1 MFAKVFFEKGMF
13 FPIFVHRKRINMRNM
28 KYNFDEVI
36 DRNGTSAVKFDDVKE
51 IWGRNDL
58 IPLWVADMDFA
69 TAPFITEAIRQRL
82 EHPVLGYT
90 TKPDSYYQAIIQW
103 NKSRYGL
110 EVEKEMIH
118 FVPGIVPGLG
128 MALKTFTNPGD
139 KVLIQP
145 PVYGPFSWLNTRSGR
160 TLVTNP
166 LKLVDGTYRMDMDHF
181 REQVKGCKVFI
192 LCNPHNPGGIVWTE
206 EELVQVAEICYEEG
220 VLVFSDEIHADLTLP
235 PYKHRP
241 FAMVSEKARMNCVTF
256 MSPSKA
262 FNMPGLSSSHALV
275 FNPELR
281 EKFHHFL
288 ESCEFDLGHV
298 FSFVAVEAAYT
309 HGTDWLDQCL
319 AYIQGNIDYVDA
331 FLQANAPKIKAMR
344 PQASFLVW
352 LDCREMGL
360 SQEALVDFFVDKA
373 HLALND
379 GTAFGR
385 EGEGFMRLNVA
396 SPRSVLDKA
405 MKQLADAYAQTI

>member
-1 MFAKVFFEKGMF
+1 
-13 FPIFVHRKRINMRNM
+13 M
-28 KYNFDEVI
+28 KYDFDQVI
-36 DRNGTSAVKFDDVKE
+36 DRRGTSAIKLEGVKE
-51 IWGRNDL
+51 MWGRDDL
-58 IPLWVADMDFA
+58 LPLWIADMDFA
-69 TAPFITEAIRQRL
+69 TAPFVTEAIRRRL
-82 EHPVLGYT
+82 ENPVLGYT
-90 TKPDSYYQAIIQW
+90 AKPDSYYQAIINW
-103 NKSRYGL
+103 NKNRYGL

-128 MALKTFTNPGD
+128 MALNTFTEPGD
-139 KVLIQP
+139 KVMIQP
-145 PVYGPFSWLNTRSGR
+145 PVYGPFHWLNTRGDR

-166 LKLVDGTYRMDMDHF
+166 LKLVDGTYRMDMDAF
-181 REQVKGCKVFI
+181 RQQIKGCKVFI

-206 EELVQVAEICYEEG
+206 EELQQVADICYEEG

-235 PYKHRP
+235 PHKHRP
-241 FAMVSEKARMNCVTF
+241 FALVSEKARMNSVTF

-262 FNMPGLSSSHALV
+262 FNMPGLTSSHALV
-275 FNPELR
+275 FNPKLR
-281 EKFHHFL
+281 RKFHAFL

-298 FSFVAVEAAYT
+298 FAFLAVEAAYSN
-309 HGTDWLDQCL
+309 GTEWLDQCL

-331 FLQANAPKIKAMR
+331 FTREHTPKIKVIR

-379 GTAFGR
+379 GTAFGQ
-385 EGEGFMRLNVA
+385 EGTGFMRLNVA
-396 SPRSVLDKA
+396 SSRTVLEQA
-405 MKQLADAYAQTI
+405 MKQLAEAYSGL

>member
-1 MFAKVFFEKGMF
+1 MT
-13 FPIFVHRKRINMRNM
+13 
-28 KYNFDEVI
+28 YDFDKKI
-36 DRNGTSAVKFDDVKE
+36 DRSGTSAIKLEGVKE
-51 IWGRNDL
+51 IWGREDL

-69 TAPFITEAIRQRL
+69 TAPFVTEAIRQRL
-82 EHPVLGYT
+82 DNPVLGYT
-90 TKPDSYYQAIIQW
+90 AKPDSYYQAIINW

-110 EVEKEMIH
+110 DVEKEMIH

-128 MALKTFTNPGD
+128 MALNTFTQPGD
-139 KVLIQP
+139 KVMIQP
-145 PVYGPFSWLNTRSGR
+145 PVYGPFHWLNTRADR

-166 LKLVDGTYRMDMDHF
+166 LKLVDGTYRMDMEAF

-206 EELVQVAEICYEEG
+206 EELNEVAEICYEEG

-235 PYKHRP
+235 PHKHRP
-241 FAMVSEKARMNCVTF
+241 FAMVSEKARMNSVTF

-262 FNMPGLSSSHALV
+262 FNMPGLTASHALV
-275 FNPELR
+275 FNSKLR
-281 EKFHHFL
+281 RKFHAFL
-288 ESCEFDLGHV
+288 ESCELNLGHV
-298 FSFVAVEAAYT
+298 FAFLAVEAAYSN
-309 HGTDWLDQCL
+309 GTEWLDQCL

-331 FLQANAPKIKAMR
+331 FLQEHTPKIKVIR

-360 SQEALVDFFVDKA
+360 TQEALVDFFVDKA

-379 GTAFGR
+379 GTAFGQ
-385 EGEGFMRLNVA
+385 EGTGFMRLNVA
-396 SPRSVLDKA
+396 SPRSVLEQA
-405 MKQLADAYAQTI
+405 MKQLAEAYSEL

>member
-1 MFAKVFFEKGMF
+1 
-13 FPIFVHRKRINMRNM
+13 M

-36 DRNGTSAVKFDDVKE
+36 DRRGTSAIKVEGVKE
-51 IWGRNDL
+51 IWGRDDL
-58 IPLWVADMDFA
+58 LPLWIADMDFA
-69 TAPFITEAIRQRL
+69 TAPFVTEAIRRRL
-82 EHPVLGYT
+82 ENPVLGYT
-90 TKPDSYYQAIIQW
+90 AKPDSYYQAIMNW
-103 NKSRYGL
+103 NKNRYGL

-128 MALKTFTNPGD
+128 MALNTFTEPGD
-139 KVLIQP
+139 KVMIQP
-145 PVYGPFSWLNTRSGR
+145 PVYGPFHWLNERNDR

-166 LKLVDGTYRMDMDHF
+166 LKLVDGTYRMDMEAF

-206 EELVQVAEICYEEG
+206 EELNEVAEICYEEG

-235 PYKHRP
+235 PHKHRP
-241 FAMVSEKARMNCVTF
+241 FAMVSEKARMNSVTF

-262 FNMPGLSSSHALV
+262 FNMPGLTASHALV
-275 FNPELR
+275 FNSKLR
-281 EKFHHFL
+281 RKFHAFL

-298 FSFVAVEAAYT
+298 FAFLAVEAAYSN
-309 HGTDWLDQCL
+309 GTEWLDQCL
-319 AYIQGNIDYVDA
+319 IYIQGNIDYVDA
-331 FLQANAPKIKAMR
+331 FTREHTPKIKVIR

-379 GTAFGR
+379 GTAFGQ
-385 EGEGFMRLNVA
+385 EGTGFMRLNVA
-396 SPRSVLDKA
+396 TSRTVLEQA
-405 MKQLADAYAQTI
+405 MKQLAEAYSGL

>member
-1 MFAKVFFEKGMF
+1 
-13 FPIFVHRKRINMRNM
+13 M

-36 DRNGTSAVKFDDVKE
+36 DRRGTSAIKVEGVKE
-51 IWGRNDL
+51 IWGRDDL
-58 IPLWVADMDFA
+58 LPLWIADMDFA
-69 TAPFITEAIRQRL
+69 TAPFVTEAIRRRL
-82 EHPVLGYT
+82 ENPVLGYT
-90 TKPDSYYQAIIQW
+90 AKPDSYYQAIMNW
-103 NKSRYGL
+103 NKNRYGL

-128 MALKTFTNPGD
+128 MALNTFTEPGD
-139 KVLIQP
+139 KVMIQP
-145 PVYGPFSWLNTRSGR
+145 PVYGPFHWLNERNDR

-166 LKLVDGTYRMDMDHF
+166 LKLVDGTYRMDMEAF

-206 EELVQVAEICYEEG
+206 EELQQVADICYEEG

-235 PYKHRP
+235 PHKHRP
-241 FAMVSEKARMNCVTF
+241 FALVSEKARMNSITF

-262 FNMPGLSSSHALV
+262 FNMPGLTASHALV
-275 FNPELR
+275 FNSKLR
-281 EKFHHFL
+281 RKFHAFL

-298 FSFVAVEAAYT
+298 FAFLAVEAAYS
-309 HGTDWLDQCL
+309 HGTEWLDQCL

-331 FLQANAPKIKAMR
+331 FTREHTPKIKVIR

-379 GTAFGR
+379 GTAFGQ
-385 EGEGFMRLNVA
+385 EGTGFMRLNVA
-396 SPRSVLDKA
+396 TSRTVLEQA
-405 MKQLADAYAQTI
+405 MKQLAEAYSEL

>member
-1 MFAKVFFEKGMF
+1 
-13 FPIFVHRKRINMRNM
+13 M

-36 DRNGTSAVKFDDVKE
+36 DRRGTSAIKVEGVKE
-51 IWGRNDL
+51 IWGRDDL
-58 IPLWVADMDFA
+58 LPLWIADMDFA
-69 TAPFITEAIRQRL
+69 TAPFVTEAIRRRL
-82 EHPVLGYT
+82 ENPVLGYT
-90 TKPDSYYQAIIQW
+90 AKPDSYYQAIINW

-110 EVEKEMIH
+110 DVEKEMIH

-128 MALKTFTNPGD
+128 MALNTFTQPGD
-139 KVLIQP
+139 KVMIQP
-145 PVYGPFSWLNTRSGR
+145 PVYGPFHWLNTRADR

-166 LKLVDGTYRMDMDHF
+166 LKLVDGTYRMDMEAF

-206 EELVQVAEICYEEG
+206 EELNEVAEICYEEG

-235 PYKHRP
+235 PHKHRP
-241 FAMVSEKARMNCVTF
+241 FALVSEKARMNSVTF

-262 FNMPGLSSSHALV
+262 FNMPGLTASHALV
-275 FNPELR
+275 FNSKLR
-281 EKFHHFL
+281 RKFHAFL
-288 ESCEFDLGHV
+288 ESCELNLGHV
-298 FSFVAVEAAYT
+298 FAFLAVEAAYSN
-309 HGTDWLDQCL
+309 GTEWLDQCL

-331 FLQANAPKIKAMR
+331 FTREHTPKIKVIR

-352 LDCREMGL
+352 LDCCEMGL

-379 GTAFGR
+379 GTAFGQ
-385 EGEGFMRLNVA
+385 EGTGFMRLNVA
-396 SPRSVLDKA
+396 SSRSVLEQA
-405 MKQLADAYAQTI
+405 MKQLAEAYHNFVL